1 MREYVFV
8 LLVAMA
14 ATYLAVPAAYRLALR
29 VNAFTDVRDRDVH
42 TVPIP
47 RLGGLAIFV
56 GYAAATLVA
65 TRLPFLREV
74 FVTPELWGVLV
85 GGAVVCIVGAVDD
98 VVELDPLTKLAGQ
111 IVAAGVMAFSGVQL
125 FSVPFLGV
133 TTVLPAPLLAVL
145 TILTVVVSTN
155 AVNFIDGLDG
165 LASGVVAIAAATFL
179 AYSYWISGQFDPP
192 NVFSSST
199 FISAALLGCCLGF
212 LPHNFY
218 PARLFMGDSGALL
231 LGLLLAAAMI
241 STTGAIS
248 PAQVSSN
255 PVAASLLPLLVPL
268 AIILLPLVDVVLA
281 VIRRTRQGR
290 HPWTP
295 DAQHL
300 HHRMLRIG
308 HGHRRAVLLLWLWA
322 AVAAVGSISF
332 VFFAA
337 DAAAAGLAAAL
348 LLAVVL
354 TRFLPRL
361 GVPGH
366 RPAAIPERPDVSS

>member
-29 VNAFTDVRDRDVH
+29 VNAFTAVRDRDVH

-47 RLGGLAIFV
+47 RLGGLAILV

-65 TRLPFLREV
+65 TRLPFLHQV
-74 FVTPELWGVLV
+74 FATPKLWGVLL
-85 GGAVVCIVGAVDD
+85 GGAVVCVIGAIDD

-111 IVAAGVMAFSGVQL
+111 IVAAGIMAFSGIQL

-133 TTVLPAPLLAVL
+133 TTVLPAPVLAIL

-165 LASGVVAIAAATFL
+165 LASGLVAIAAATFL

-192 NVFSSST
+192 NVFTSST

-231 LGLLLAAAMI
+231 LGLLLAAALI
-241 STTGAIS
+241 STTGAVS

-255 PVAASLLPLLVPL
+255 PVAASLLPLVVPA
-268 AIILLPLVDVVLA
+268 AILLLPLLDVVLA

-322 AVAAVGSISF
+322 ATAAVGSIAF
-332 VFFAA
+332 VFV
-337 DAAAAGLAAAL
+337 DPIPAAAGLAAAL
-348 LLAVVL
+348 VLATLL
-354 TRFLPRL
+354 TRFLPKIS
-361 GVPGH
+361 VPGH
-366 RPAAIPERPDVSS
+366 RPGPLPDRTSAGP

>member
-1 MREYVFV
+1 MREYLFV

-14 ATYLAVPAAYRLALR
+14 GTYLAVPAAYRLALR
-29 VNAFTDVRDRDVH
+29 LNAFTQVRDRDVH

-47 RLGGLAIFV
+47 RLGGLAILT

-65 TRLPFLREV
+65 TKLPFLSKV
-74 FVTPELWGVLV
+74 FVTPELWGVLL
-85 GGAVVCIVGAVDD
+85 GGVLVCAVGAIDD
-98 VVELDPLTKLAGQ
+98 TVELDALTKLAGQ

-133 TTVLPAPLLAVL
+133 TTILPAPVLVLL
-145 TILTVVVSTN
+145 TIFTVVVSTN

-179 AYSYWISGQFDPP
+179 IYSYWISGQFDPA
-192 NVFSSST
+192 NVFTSST

-231 LGLLLAAAMI
+231 LGLLMAAAII
-241 STTGAIS
+241 STMGIS
-248 PAQVSSN
+248 PAQVSAN
-255 PVAASLLPLLVPL
+255 PVGASLLPLLVPT
-268 AIILLPLVDVVLA
+268 AIILLPLLDVALA
-281 VIRRTRQGR
+281 IVRRTREGR

-322 AVAAVGSISF
+322 AVAALGSISF
-332 VFFAA
+332 VFFDAVVAA
-337 DAAAAGLAAAL
+337 SGLVAAIVVAL
-348 LLAVVL
+348 LL
-354 TRFLPRL
+354 TRFLPRVS
-361 GVPGH
+361 VPGH
-366 RPAAIPERPDVSS
+366 RPAGFSG

>member
-8 LLVAMA
+8 LLVALA

-29 VNAFTDVRDRDVH
+29 LNAFTQVRDRDVH
-42 TVPIP
+42 AVPIP
-47 RLGGLAIFV
+47 RLGGLAILI

-65 TRLPFLREV
+65 TKLPFLRQV
-74 FVTPELWGVLV
+74 YATPELWGVLI
-85 GGAVVCIVGAVDD
+85 GATVICLVGAVDD

-111 IVAAGVMAFSGVQL
+111 IVAAGVMAFNGVQL

-133 TTVLPAPLLAVL
+133 TTVLPAPVLAVL

-179 AYSYWISGQFDPP
+179 AYSYGISGQFDPP

-241 STTGAIS
+241 TTTGGIS
-248 PAQVSSN
+248 PAQVSDT
-255 PVAASLLPLLVPL
+255 ALGATLLPLLVPM
-268 AIILLPLVDVVLA
+268 AIILLPLIDIVLA
-281 VIRRTRQGR
+281 VVRRTREGR
-290 HPWTP
+290 KPWQP

-322 AVAAVGSISF
+322 AVAAFGAIGF
-332 VFFAA
+332 VLL
-337 DAAAAGLAAAL
+337 DPWLAA
-348 LLAVVL
+348 LAVAVALVVAISL
-354 TRFLPRL
+354 TRFLPRFS
-361 GVPGH
+361 VPGH
-366 RPAAIPERPDVSS
+366 RPVTVPESPREPG

>member
-29 VNAFTDVRDRDVH
+29 VNAFTEVRDRDVH

>member
-29 VNAFTDVRDRDVH
+29 VNAFTEVRDRDVH

-361 GVPGH
+361 SVPGH